1 MFNIYPYLNVNDLN
15 LDWIIKHFKEF
26 IDEIS
31 SLDAWRIKHE
41 KEYLELKKLY
51 DCLVSGNFPPAMEN
65 SLKMWIVANSTSLL
79 AELAKV
85 VFFGITDD
93 GYFYADIP
101 ESWSAIVFN
110 TTGYDITIPG
120 EEYGKLVL
128 TY

>member
-1 MFNIYPYLNVNDLN
+1 MFNLYPYLNVNDLN

-31 SLDAWRIKHE
+31 SLEDWRRTHE
-41 KEYLELKKLY
+41 QEYAELKAFMDALNNGVMPQAIY
-51 DCLVSGNFPPAMEN
+51 NN
-65 SLKMWIVANSTSLL
+65 LKAWINANAIELM
-79 AELAKV
+79 AEVVKM

-101 ESWSAIVFN
+101 SGWSEIVFN
-110 TTGYDITIPG
+110 TTGFDITIVG
-120 EEYGKLVL
+120 VDYGHLVL